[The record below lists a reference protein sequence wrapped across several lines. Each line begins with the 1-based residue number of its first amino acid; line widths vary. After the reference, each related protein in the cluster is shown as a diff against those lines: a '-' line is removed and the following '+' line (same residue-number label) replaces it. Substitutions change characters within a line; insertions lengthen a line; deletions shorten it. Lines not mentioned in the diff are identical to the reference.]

1 MWVNR
6 IAGRSLQDITQYPV
20 FPWLLFAYDDHS
32 IMDESASEKKRK
44 EKENN
49 PSEIDVQ

>member
-32 IMDESASEKKRK
+32 IMNEGEGEGEK

-49 PSEIDVQ
+49 PFEIDVQ